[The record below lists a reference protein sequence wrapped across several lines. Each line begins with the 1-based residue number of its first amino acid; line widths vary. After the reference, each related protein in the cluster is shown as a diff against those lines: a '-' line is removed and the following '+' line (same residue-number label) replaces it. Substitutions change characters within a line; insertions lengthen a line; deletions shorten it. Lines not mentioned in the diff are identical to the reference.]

1 MKSEGEEEAAGLN
14 QRCATSYRPLSTTTI
29 LDSQLVMEVMDVEL
43 HGAGYVEMGC
53 WNAVGQL
60 CIVLNC
66 CRIITFRAVQ
76 QLSAC
81 SSSCSHFG
89 TCQTKRRINTRSR
102 FLLEPS
108 TKPEY
113 VSETRR
119 NEPNRDF
126 MMPIR
131 DMDHGFD
138 MPNVVLDVATAGLDG
153 FQIRLYRFTSTDAM
167 HYPLFLH
174 PLW

>member
-1 MKSEGEEEAAGLN
+1 
-14 QRCATSYRPLSTTTI
+14 
-29 LDSQLVMEVMDVEL
+29 
-43 HGAGYVEMGC
+43 MGC

-119 NEPNRDF
+119 NELNRDF
-126 MMPIR
+126 MMPIWIMAWTCR
-131 DMDHGFD
+131 M
-138 MPNVVLDVATAGLDG
+138 
-153 FQIRLYRFTSTDAM
+153 LYLMLRWRSGWTSNSALFTSTDAM
-167 HYPLFLH
+167 QHYPLFLH
-174 PLW
+174 PLWWVWSVPYQYHWASTPLGIQDRHYQDHYRCPGRYIGVL

>member
-1 MKSEGEEEAAGLN
+1 MKSQGEEEAAGLN
-14 QRCATSYRPLSTTTI
+14 QRCATSYRPLSTATI
-29 LDSQLVMEVMDVEL
+29 LDSQLVKAEGEVMDVEL

-60 CIVLNC
+60 CMVPWTWAQLLQDNNLQGC
-66 CRIITFRAVQ
+66 PAVVCLLELVFAFWYLPNETTDQ
-76 QLSAC
+76 Y
-81 SSSCSHFG
+81 
-89 TCQTKRRINTRSR
+89 RRTRSR

-113 VSETRR
+113 VTETRR

-131 DMDHGFD
+131 DMDHGLD
-138 MPNVVLDVATAGLDG
+138 MPNVVLDVATAV
-153 FQIRLYRFTSTDAM
+153 
-167 HYPLFLH
+167 
-174 PLW
+174 

>member
-14 QRCATSYRPLSTTTI
+14 QRYATSYRSLSTTTI
-29 LDSQLVMEVMDVEL
+29 PDSRLVKAEEEVMDVEL

-66 CRIITFRAVQ
+66 CSIITWAVQ

-81 SSSCSHFG
+81 SSLCSRFG

-108 TKPEY
+108 TKPKC
-113 VSETRR
+113 VTETR
-119 NEPNRDF
+119 
-126 MMPIR
+126 PI
-131 DMDHGFD
+131 GT
-138 MPNVVLDVATAGLDG
+138 L
-153 FQIRLYRFTSTDAM
+153 
-167 HYPLFLH
+167 
-174 PLW
+174 